1 MIVKSHIVG
10 LAQSNCYVVAC
21 EETKQA
27 VVIDPGWSADE
38 ILASVEELGVTIK
51 QILLTHAHFDHWGAL
66 ADVVDATKAP
76 VAMHPLDLPLLHDGG
91 GARFFNI
98 EVRPVADP
106 NISLEAGQM
115 IEVGT
120 LRFETRF
127 TPGHSPGHVVFYIAE
142 EKAVFVGDVLFQ
154 SGIGRTDL
162 PGGDFDTLISSIRT
176 HLLTM
181 PDDVVVYSGHGP
193 TTTIGNERQFN
204 PFL

>member
-106 NISLEAGQM
+106 DISLEVGQM

-193 TTTIGNERQFN
+193 TTTIGNERQYN

>member
-38 ILASVEELGVTIK
+38 ILASVEELGVTVK

-106 NISLEAGQM
+106 DISLEVGQM

-193 TTTIGNERQFN
+193 TTTIGNERQYN